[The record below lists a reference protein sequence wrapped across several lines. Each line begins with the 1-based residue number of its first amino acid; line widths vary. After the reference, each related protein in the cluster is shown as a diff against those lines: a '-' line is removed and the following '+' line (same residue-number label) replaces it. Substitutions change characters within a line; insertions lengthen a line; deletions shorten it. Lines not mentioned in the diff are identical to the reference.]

1 MVKINSGSF
10 GGREITQPPENI
22 TRPVTQKVRAAIF
35 STLGD
40 VEGLTVLDLY
50 AGSGALGL
58 EALSLGAQSV
68 VFVDNSAKATDVIRK
83 NISALDVKNKTSLR
97 QQSTKRYLQ
106 DSSDTFDLIFFDP
119 PYAVFDTDVLPK
131 VAKLLTPNGV
141 AIISCSSKTKLPA
154 KFEGAEQIKAKIYG
168 DTQIAY
174 YKLKN

>member
-10 GGREITQPPENI
+10 GGREIAQPPENI

-58 EALSLGAQSV
+58 EALSLGAQSA

-83 NISALDVKNKTSLR
+83 NISALDVKNRTNLK
-97 QQSTKRYLQ
+97 QQSAKRYLQ

-131 VAKLLTPNGV
+131 VTKLLTPNGV
-141 AIISCSSKTKLPA
+141 AIISCSSKTKLPTKLDSA
-154 KFEGAEQIKAKIYG
+154 AQIKAKIYG